1 MDERLYKKIREKAY
15 HFCKWHPDWEDV
27 ANEFAASW
35 IERGNKARGQT
46 IEQALIEALRRM
58 FGRKGSQRY
67 SINEAIRSAVRLD
80 SSAFDGG
87 LGHDFIGEQQIHS
100 EAFGESRIDPDLT
113 LGITCYENR
122 EDVSDSRNSQL
133 RKRHNEYMERR
144 YLWEHYKEYGI
155 ESEIEVDWIVL

>member
-15 HFCKWHPDWEDV
+15 YFCKGHPDWEDV
-27 ANEFAASW
+27 ANEVAVNW
-35 IERGNKARGQT
+35 IKRGERSVGQT
-46 IEQALIEALRRM
+46 FDQAIIEALRRL

-67 SINEAIRSAVRLD
+67 NINEAIRGAVRLD

-87 LGHDFIGEQQIHS
+87 LGHDFIGEQQIHA
-100 EAFGESRIDPDLT
+100 EELGESRVDFDLAG
-113 LGITCYENR
+113 GIACYENR
-122 EDVSDSRNSQL
+122 LDVTDGRNSQL
-133 RKRHNEYMERR
+133 RKRHNDKMEKK